1 MRKCILILA
10 FTLFPFSAYAVSL
23 NDFDGKGNVDLVTT
37 VTKTPGLNPDDELM
51 SLVFVIDA
59 KAKTMRSEFSGR
71 PGAPVAFTVE
81 RENPSEVVVRRVDGK
96 RLRFQPYGN
105 GQLAVSELKDQESL
119 STMYFTRKS
128 ENVAPRQRVLDKRLP
143 PRPHPAL
150 PPSTKKKP

>member
-23 NDFDGKGNVDLVTT
+23 NDFDGKWNVDLVTT
-37 VTKTPGLNPDDELM
+37 VKKTPGLNPDDELM

-96 RLRFQPYGN
+96 RLRLQPHGN

-119 STMYFTRKS
+119 STMYFTRQKES
-128 ENVAPRQRVLDKRLP
+128 MAPRQRVLDKRLP
-143 PRPHPAL
+143 PRPRPAL
-150 PPSTKKKP
+150 PPSAKQKP

>member
-23 NDFDGKGNVDLVTT
+23 NDFDGKWNVDLVTT
-37 VTKTPGLNPDDELM
+37 VKKTPGLNPDDELM

-96 RLRFQPYGN
+96 RMRF
-105 GQLAVSELKDQESL
+105 AVAVEGEAGIRAGVK
-119 STMYFTRKS
+119 YR
-128 ENVAPRQRVLDKRLP
+128 LDDA
-143 PRPHPAL
+143 HQFVEC
-150 PPSTKKKP
+150 

>member
-1 MRKCILILA
+1 MRTCILILA
-10 FTLFPFSAYAVSL
+10 FTLLPFSAYAVSL
-23 NDFDGKGNVDLVTT
+23 NDFDGKWNVDLVTT
-37 VTKTPGLNPDDELM
+37 AKKTPGLNPDEELM

-71 PGAPVAFTVE
+71 PGAPIAFTVE

-96 RLRFQPYGN
+96 RLRFQSYGN
-105 GQLAVSELKDQESL
+105 GQLAVSELKEQESL

-143 PRPHPAL
+143 PRPHPVL